1 MLTLVGITLLTIIVL
16 VYVYFYMTLPN
27 LKEHFVSESK
37 KMSELKK
44 EYEALKKKY
53 RKNHFEELEVNGE
66 LKTLKRKLN
75 VQVKSKDVSI
85 FKSGLMEYDIE
96 KALAAYNKVKLEVDA
111 IKSYYDNLQKEYIR
125 VGKELSVLK
134 EEHSLD
140 KQKCSLV
147 DTKVVK
153 YKRDFET
160 LTKEVQGEESQIR
173 ELKKQLALMVSKK
186 DPLADTLT
194 QVLADRQKQKAE
206 IDKKLAETS
215 AKLKADLKS
224 QQELKRKLSIDEEK
238 LTQLKKQQ
246 SLDERQLVQTKEKIK
261 KESEDKK
268 RREVELKQIKE
279 SINIR
284 DGVNKS
290 LQTDVNKMRDK
301 YNKVVK
307 DGTSITAKIN
317 EMRTKTVG
325 ESLEIKKLRDAIEKL
340 KKENAER
347 EAIEL
352 EKANK
357 AKKSAIEKTSLMNIK
372 YVRIAPEP
380 NHNIPL
386 ELSQIVIK
394 DETGAN
400 IAKIGK
406 ITASSSNPTVK
417 GPARLI
423 NGDERASEW
432 PDVWAQNSLPAWVE
446 VELQRPSNIQEVVIY
461 PREGTKY
468 YLDGSAAVVWFL
480 NEEKKVLLKRSIPGI
495 GLSKRVL
502 SEFGYSG
509 TPGNVKF
516 LRIERINGP
525 NSTDG
530 YIQLY
535 QLAAFDLDGKNVAKY
550 QNVSAKH
557 AHRFPEH
564 IVDGELSYNRDGN
577 KLYHSHGG
585 RPDDWLEVELN
596 KPTALNEVRIYA
608 RGDCCQE
615 AMAPF
620 KLVLLD
626 ANRKALESFNLSKE
640 KLITL
645 KVTGKAS
652 EKA

>member
-1 MLTLVGITLLTIIVL
+1 MLTLAGLTLLTILVL

-27 LKEHFVSESK
+27 LHEHFVSESK
-37 KMSELKK
+37 KMSDLKK

-53 RKNHFEELEVNGE
+53 RKNHYEERQVNSE
-66 LKTLKRKLN
+66 LKGLKRNLS

-85 FKSGLMEYDIE
+85 FKSGLLEYDIE
-96 KALAAYNKVKLEVDA
+96 KALAGYNKVKLEVDA
-111 IKSYYDNLQKEYIR
+111 VKSYYDNLQKEYIR

-134 EEHSLD
+134 DEHALD
-140 KQKCSLV
+140 KTKCSLI
-147 DTKVVK
+147 DTKLIK
-153 YKRDFET
+153 NKRDFET
-160 LTKEVQGEESQIR
+160 LTKEVQAVDTQII
-173 ELKKQLALMVSKK
+173 ELKKQLALMVTKK
-186 DPLADTLT
+186 DPLADTLG
-194 QVLADRQKQKAE
+194 QVLADRQKQKTE
-206 IDKKLAETS
+206 IDKKLAEAST
-215 AKLKADLKS
+215 KMKAELKS
-224 QQELKRKLSIDEEK
+224 QQELKRKLSIDEDK

-246 SLDERQLVQTKEKIK
+246 SLDERQLVQTKEKIN

-279 SINIR
+279 SISIR
-284 DGVNKS
+284 DNVNKS

-301 YNKVVK
+301 YNKGIK
-307 DGTSITAKIN
+307 TGTDIVSKIN
-317 EMRTKTVG
+317 EMRTKTVN
-325 ESLEIKKLRDAIEKL
+325 ESLEIKKLREAIEKL

-352 EKANK
+352 EKVNK
-357 AKKSAIEKTSLMNIK
+357 AKQSTIEKTSLMNIK

-380 NHNIPL
+380 NHNVPL

-394 DETGAN
+394 DETGSN

-417 GPARLI
+417 GPDRLI

-446 VELQRPSNIQEVVIY
+446 VELQKPSNIQEVVIY

-468 YLDGSAAVVWFL
+468 YLNGSAAVVWFY
-480 NEEKKVLLKRSIPGI
+480 NEERKLLLKRSIPG
-495 GLSKRVL
+495 LSTSKRVL
-502 SEFGYSG
+502 NEFGYSG
-509 TPGNVKF
+509 TPGNVKY

-525 NSTDG
+525 NSTEG
-530 YIQLY
+530 YIQLN

-564 IVDGELSYNRDGN
+564 IVDGELSYNRDGE

-585 RPDDWLEVELN
+585 RPDDWLEVELS
-596 KPTALNEVRIYA
+596 KPTSLNEVRIYA

-626 ANRKALESFNLSKE
+626 VNRKTLESFNLSKE